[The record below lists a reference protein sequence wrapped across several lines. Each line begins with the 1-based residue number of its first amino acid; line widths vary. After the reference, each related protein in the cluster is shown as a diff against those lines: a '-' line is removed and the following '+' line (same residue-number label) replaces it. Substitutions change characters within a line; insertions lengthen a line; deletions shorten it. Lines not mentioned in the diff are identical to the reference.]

1 MTQSNP
7 VRHLTIL
14 VLVLTLFFIPITDT
28 LRAATD
34 YDRFNTFPDGKVNTG
49 YLNVRSGPGTGYGIV
64 GSAAYAEPFFVTS
77 QVSDCLWLEVSL
89 SNGTRGWVYGLLV
102 EIYRPCREFAS
113 SSISAPPAGPSS
125 YHDAPTYYASPVPYQ
140 MPSVYVY
147 KDSMYQKPAH
157 PHTGYHKPTYQQPT
171 YQHPSYEQPV
181 YKAPASPHVPHYGDP
196 RNPYVNLGGPLL
208 PQLAGLKEF
217 SWQPNFALG
226 YGEAFELIFW
236 RIGQDPMIHGFSPL
250 EASGASTVLVDLEE
264 SIRRIPQLQNG
275 YDYVWSV
282 LLIQTHPYQRLKL
295 LSPGHQFRLEKLSQ
309 GGGGSSPPGNGGDNG
324 GGDNGGPSNPP
335 TATPVPPPTI
345 DSSGPPTSTPFVV
358 GTFTP
363 TNTPTRIPTRTP
375 TSTPDSKTTPGSP

>member
-64 GSAAYAEPFFVTS
+64 GSAAYSEPIYVTS

-89 SNGTRGWVYGLLV
+89 PNGTRGWVYGLLV
-102 EIYRPCREFAS
+102 EIYRPCREFAA
-113 SSISAPPAGPSS
+113 SSISASPAGKSS

-140 MPSVYVY
+140 KPSVYVY
-147 KDSMYQKPAH
+147 QDPYYEKPVH
-157 PHTGYHKPTYQQPT
+157 PHTGYHKPSYHQPT
-171 YQHPSYEQPV
+171 YQHPGYKQPV
-181 YKAPASPHVPHYGDP
+181 YEAPSSHVPQYGDP
-196 RNPYVNLGGPLL
+196 RNPYVNLAGPLQS
-208 PQLAGLKEF
+208 QLAGLKEF

-236 RIGQDPMIHGFSPL
+236 RTGQDPMIHGFSPL

-282 LLIQTHPYQRLKL
+282 LLIQTHPYQRLTL
-295 LSPGHQFRLEKLSQ
+295 LSPGHQFRLEKLSH
-309 GGGGSSPPGNGGDNG
+309 GGGGSPPGNGNTET
-324 GGDNGGPSNPP
+324 PTSVSPP
-335 TATPVPPPTI
+335 PATPVPPPT
-345 DSSGPPTSTPFVV
+345 DGQPVQPTNTPFVV